1 MMPSATDN
9 MQASAY
15 GRQGFAH
22 PPSHIIEIGVQPG
35 MIVVDFGSGSG
46 AHAFPMAE
54 ATGAEGR
61 VYAIDVQRDLLA
73 RIKNEAKRRDL
84 HHIEVLWGD
93 LETHGG
99 SKIADSIADVVLASN
114 VLFQVGD
121 KHTPLREARRIIK
134 PTGRFAIIERSGVPG
149 LHRENIL
156 SKDEALMLAR
166 RADFEPVRE
175 FHTGS
180 HHYGILFRPVSLTPT
195 SRL

>member
-9 MQASAY
+9 I
-15 GRQGFAH
+15 QGFAH

-54 ATGAEGR
+54 ATGAKGR
-61 VYAIDVQRDLLA
+61 VYAIDVQRDLLV

-99 SKIADSIADVVLASN
+99 SKIADGVADVVLASN

-121 KHTPLREARRIIK
+121 KHMPLREARRIIK
-134 PTGRFAIIERSGVPG
+134 PTGRFAIIERSGAPG

-156 SKDEALMLAR
+156 SKDEALALAR
-166 RADFEPVRE
+166 RADFEPVSE
-175 FHTGS
+175 FDTGS
-180 HHYGILFRPVSLTPT
+180 HHYGILFRPVALTPI